1 MKKLY
6 PLLFLAAWL
15 LAACSNHEKDIVSI
29 SGIIKGLGNDTLYIY
44 GTDRLYNRL
53 DTLTVKEDKISTQ
66 LEIDTLI
73 SAWLRFSDGTE
84 IPIYMNKGEKLKSTD
99 RLLVW
104 TRSISKETPPTRSC
118 HSSAK
123 R

>member
-15 LAACSNHEKDIVSI
+15 LASCSNHEKDIVSI
-29 SGIIKGLGNDTLYIY
+29 SGVIKGLGNDTLYIY

-73 SAWLRFSDGTE
+73 SAWL
-84 IPIYMNKGEKLKSTD
+84 ST
-99 RLLVW
+99 
-104 TRSISKETPPTRSC
+104 
-118 HSSAK
+118 
-123 R
+123 